1 MVSACYAGGFIS
13 ELEDDYTLIMT
24 AADAE
29 STSFGCSDES
39 EMTYFGKAFFSEVF
53 SKVKDIELTKAFA
66 KAKELVLKWEDEQEL
81 DASNPMISAPNA
93 IVEKMAAF

>member
-1 MVSACYAGGFIS
+1 
-13 ELEDDYTLIMT
+13 MT

-53 SKVKDIELTKAFA
+53 SKNKTIELTNGFA
-66 KAKELVLKWEDEQEL
+66 KAKELVLLWEKEQEL
-81 DASNPMISAPNA
+81 DSSNPMLSAPKA
-93 IVEKMAAF
+93 IVDKMSAF